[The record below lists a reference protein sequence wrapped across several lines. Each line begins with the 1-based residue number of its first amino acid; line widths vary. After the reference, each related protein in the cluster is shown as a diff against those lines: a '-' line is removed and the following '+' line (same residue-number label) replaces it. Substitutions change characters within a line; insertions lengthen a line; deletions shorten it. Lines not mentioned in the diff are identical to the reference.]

1 MTLTRK
7 INYKTHKKT
16 RRQSGG
22 GRFSDFIRSFFSRG
36 SAPRP
41 SGSPPTSSGPPPP
54 PPPIPADIVRLFNA
68 RMPWQIVPTSTYY
81 EVLNVAPDADAAA
94 INKSF
99 TRNIARL
106 LHPDKFSTDAAK
118 AAEYNPVFQA
128 VVGMRDIL
136 LDPDARAQYDA
147 LLGMYPPPGGPP
159 PPPPPPAGPAPG
171 LDLSFMATHQPN
183 PLERRQNGP
192 IPQPIIGTR
201 VGAIIQG
208 FMQHINDAI
217 DDGRLPND
225 NPQVISVLNFC
236 VDMLS
241 YPESSN
247 LENYILLV
255 NLFATT
261 ADQNDLINSL
271 NDVLNE
277 KKLRE
282 TKSKLGFTDNFN
294 LFDVVQLTM
303 PGVALDPT
311 RIRPDR
317 LLSLMVLSSRLCPI
331 YKLRTNP
338 EAELFSML
346 NDLFDNG
353 DGPNFDPNNIYRI
366 FLHFIRTSPVIT
378 LDYIKNLINGK
389 TVYNIY
395 KSNYFDKETEISER
409 LIKARLDSW
418 LRAYDTVETPIS
430 FLFNKYS
437 NEVKARMN
445 KNAGICNV
453 IANFSDKLGEPTTPA
468 PLLPKSVFNIDEN
481 DDVDF
486 DKLNAF
492 LTKLGPAAASSGKKP
507 KKGKRSSSP
516 P

>member
-1 MTLTRK
+1 
-7 INYKTHKKT
+7 
-16 RRQSGG
+16 
-22 GRFSDFIRSFFSRG
+22 
-36 SAPRP
+36 
-41 SGSPPTSSGPPPP
+41 
-54 PPPIPADIVRLFNA
+54 
-68 RMPWQIVPTSTYY
+68 
-81 EVLNVAPDADAAA
+81 
-94 INKSF
+94 
-99 TRNIARL
+99 
-106 LHPDKFSTDAAK
+106 
-118 AAEYNPVFQA
+118 
-128 VVGMRDIL
+128 
-136 LDPDARAQYDA
+136 
-147 LLGMYPPPGGPP
+147 
-159 PPPPPPAGPAPG
+159 
-171 LDLSFMATHQPN
+171 
-183 PLERRQNGP
+183 
-192 IPQPIIGTR
+192 
-201 VGAIIQG
+201 
-208 FMQHINDAI
+208 
-217 DDGRLPND
+217 
-225 NPQVISVLNFC
+225 
-236 VDMLS
+236 
-241 YPESSN
+241 
-247 LENYILLV
+247 
-255 NLFATT
+255 
-261 ADQNDLINSL
+261 LINSL

-294 LFDVVQLTM
+294 LFDVVQLNM

-338 EAELFSML
+338 EAELFRML

-366 FLHFIRTSPVIT
+366 FLNFIRTSPVIT

-389 TVYNIY
+389 TIYNIY
-395 KSNYFDKETEISER
+395 KSNYFDEETEISER

-418 LRAYDTVETPIS
+418 LRAYDTLETPIS

-453 IANFSDKLGEPTTPA
+453 IANFSDKLGKPTTPA

>member
-22 GRFSDFIRSFFSRG
+22 GRFSDFLRSFFSRG
-36 SAPRP
+36 SSAPSSSAFGP
-41 SGSPPTSSGPPPP
+41 SASAPASI
-54 PPPIPADIVRLFNA
+54 PPIPADIVRLFNA
-68 RMPWQIVPTSTYY
+68 RMPWQIAPNSTYY
-81 EVLNVAPDADAAA
+81 EVLNIAPDANDAI

-99 TRNIARL
+99 TRHIARL

-118 AAEYNPVFQA
+118 AAEYQPVFQA

-136 LDPDARAQYDA
+136 LDPAARAQYDA
-147 LLGMYPPPGGPP
+147 LLRGPSARGPP
-159 PPPPPPAGPAPG
+159 PPPQPPAAGPPPG
-171 LDLSFMATHQPN
+171 LDLSFMATQLPN
-183 PLERRQNGP
+183 PFERRQNGP
-192 IPQPIIGTR
+192 IPRPIIGTR
-201 VGAIIQG
+201 VGDIIQG
-208 FMQHINDAI
+208 FIQRINDMI

-225 NPQVISVLNFC
+225 NPQIISILNFC
-236 VDMLS
+236 ADMLS

-255 NLFATT
+255 TVFTIT
-261 ADQNDLINSL
+261 ADQNDLINRL
-271 NDVLNE
+271 NVVLNE

-294 LFDVVQLTM
+294 LLDVVQLTI
-303 PGVALDPT
+303 PGVAVDHAM
-311 RIRPDR
+311 IRPDR

-338 EAELFSML
+338 EAELFRML
-346 NDLFDNG
+346 NNLFNAG
-353 DGPNFDPNNIYRI
+353 DGPNFDANGINGV
-366 FLHFIRTSPVIT
+366 FVNFITTSPVIT

-389 TVYNIY
+389 TVYDIY
-395 KSNYFDKETEISER
+395 KRNYFNEEAEISER
-409 LIKARLDSW
+409 LIKARLDRW
-418 LRAYDTVETPIS
+418 LRADDTVETPVS

-445 KNAGICNV
+445 RNAGICQV
-453 IANFSDKLGEPTTPA
+453 IANFSDKLGKPTTPA
-468 PLLPKSVFNIDEN
+468 PLLPKSVFNIDESN
-481 DDVDF
+481 DVDF

-492 LTKLGPAAASSGKKP
+492 LSKLGPAAASGKKP
-507 KKGKRSSSP
+507 KKAKRGSSP
-516 P
+516 